1 MKKMSK
7 SRILVVEDD
16 LDIVHM
22 LRIYFESQG
31 FAVTAATKGQE
42 ALTVCHRQVP
52 NVIILDINLPDID
65 GYEVCRTLRNS
76 LRTSHIPII
85 FLTQKDQRSD
95 RIAGL
100 ELGADDY
107 VTKPFDIEELKLRV
121 QNALRR
127 ASYENLTNPITGLPS
142 GKLIEEHL
150 RGLLQREHWGLLY
163 VGISN
168 LRGFSDS
175 YGFVAADDLIRFT
188 GIILGDAVD
197 AYGTPE
203 DFIGHVGGS
212 DFIVIST
219 PDKAEALTREM
230 VSRFNKEGGAFYA
243 FRDRE
248 RGYIVLN
255 EDGGERHVPLAT
267 LSVGVITDQT
277 SPFAD
282 IREITEVAAEARRN
296 ATTRT

>member
-1 MKKMSK
+1 M
-7 SRILVVEDD
+7 
-16 LDIVHM
+16 
-22 LRIYFESQG
+22 
-31 FAVTAATKGQE
+31 TAATRGQE
-42 ALTVCHRQVP
+42 ALTVCHKQVP

-107 VTKPFDIEELKLRV
+107 ITKPFDIEELKLRV

-150 RGLLQREHWGLLY
+150 RGLLQRGHWGLLY
-163 VGISN
+163 VGIYN

-175 YGFVAADDLIRFT
+175 YGFVASDDLIRFT
-188 GIILGDAVD
+188 GIILGDTVD
-197 AYGTPE
+197 AFGTPD

-219 PDKAEALTREM
+219 PDKVEALRREM
-230 VSRFNKEGGAFYA
+230 VSRFSKEVGGFYG

-248 RGYIVLN
+248 RGHIVLN
-255 EDGGERHVPLAT
+255 EDGGERRVPLAT
-267 LSVGVITDQT
+267 LAVGVITDQT

-296 ATTRT
+296 STPRT

>member
-1 MKKMSK
+1 MSK
-7 SRILVVEDD
+7 SRVLVVEDD
-16 LDIVHM
+16 PDIVNM

-31 FAVTAATKGQE
+31 FVVTVATRGHE

-52 NVIILDINLPDID
+52 NVIILDINLPDVD

-127 ASYENLTNPITGLPS
+127 AAYENLTNPITGLPS
-142 GKLIEEHL
+142 GKLIEEQL
-150 RGLLQREHWGLLY
+150 RLLLQRSDWGLLY

-168 LRGFSDS
+168 LRGFSDA
-175 YGFVAADDLIRFT
+175 YGFVAGDDLVRFA
-188 GIILGDAVD
+188 GIVLGDSVD
-197 AYGTPE
+197 ALGTPE

-212 DFIVIST
+212 DFILISA
-219 PDKAEALTREM
+219 PDKIEALKRDLAN
-230 VSRFNKEGGAFYA
+230 RFNKEVGAFYA

-248 RGYIVLN
+248 RGYIILN
-255 EDGGERHVPLAT
+255 EDGEERHVPLAT

-296 ATTRT
+296 SAARG

>member
-150 RGLLQREHWGLLY
+150 RGLLQRARWGLLY

-197 AYGTPE
+197 AFGTPE

-230 VSRFNKEGGAFYA
+230 VNRFNKEVGAFYA

-248 RGYIVLN
+248 RGHIILN
-255 EDGGERHVPLAT
+255 EDGGERRVPLAT
-267 LSVGVITDQT
+267 LSVGLITNQT

-296 ATTRT
+296 ATMRT